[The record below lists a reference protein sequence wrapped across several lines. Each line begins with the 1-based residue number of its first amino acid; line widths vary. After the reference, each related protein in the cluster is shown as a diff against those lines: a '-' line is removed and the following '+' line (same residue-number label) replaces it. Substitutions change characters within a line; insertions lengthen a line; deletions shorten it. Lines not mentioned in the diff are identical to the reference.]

1 MIIKDING
9 DKLRLTKTELREDFG
24 GMADG
29 CSLDLVQFDQA
40 LTRNRKNNRSFE
52 VSLNFL
58 SGGLGTTSGRVRRPG
73 NIVTGEN
80 GKIGCR
86 HFTAETFAKI
96 VAAAKATR
104 VGKKSD
110 AKKRKK

>member
-24 GMADG
+24 GMVGG

-40 LTRNRKNNRSFE
+40 LTRNRKNNRMFK
-52 VSLNFL
+52 VILNFL
-58 SGGLGTTSGRVRRPG
+58 NGSGTTSGYVRRPG
-73 NIVTGEN
+73 NSVTGEN

-96 VAAAKATR
+96 VAAAKTTR